1 MFDLFLFA
9 SERSNYYFSA
19 LRTVFIASWFRLIKY
34 WNEYRHLFASY
45 LDKQKFLLTQT
56 FLTDIYCFLY
66 FIFSYTRFRQR
77 DVVFYDVPPANP
89 IIVTVFIEHRQLFT
103 HGVNVLK
110 YFAKSPSESHSNYSF
125 LSLRFTKSICKWNY
139 SVFVAPV
146 NWGVF
151 ASSRLPR
158 GSSVLTEHTWY
169 WGEFDFA
176 LFTKKLDVSL
186 ALNVITNSV
195 SMDYC
200 FSIALIFSRSTNN
213 IFLYPLFRLL
223 RGCFWSFV
231 TSMINFYNYCLC
243 LVAGLLGMISR
254 FACMMTA
261 MYIFFVRF
269 SGHSNVIF
277 FLFVSFLL
285 LLCLL
290 FFLFSVSEKCYFRTL
305 FCDIDVVWLECV
317 MTDGYS
323 LYIQRAL
330 EC

>member
-103 HGVNVLK
+103 HGVNILK
-110 YFAKSPSESHSNYSF
+110 YFVKSPSESHSNYSF

-254 FACMMTA
+254 FAC
-261 MYIFFVRF
+261 YVDRDVYFF
-269 SGHSNVIF
+269 
-277 FLFVSFLL
+277 
-285 LLCLL
+285 CQ
-290 FFLFSVSEKCYFRTL
+290 
-305 FCDIDVVWLECV
+305 
-317 MTDGYS
+317 
-323 LYIQRAL
+323 IQRAL
-330 EC
+330 KCYFLPVCLLFVTLMFIVFSI